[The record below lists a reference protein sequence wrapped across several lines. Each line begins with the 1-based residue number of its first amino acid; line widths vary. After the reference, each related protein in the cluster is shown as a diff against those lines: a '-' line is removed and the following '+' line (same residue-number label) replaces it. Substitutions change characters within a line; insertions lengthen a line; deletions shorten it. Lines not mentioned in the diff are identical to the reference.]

1 MISDL
6 EIKISKTTNVLLQI
20 AAVVG
25 AITILAG
32 GYTFYLNYVWK
43 PKIEV
48 LEVDFNE
55 ATAKL
60 KFGKKTLEFYLDGK
74 FISTDYSMLIWGNII
89 AFVVAIIAIKSFIG
103 FLNKYGFKIFGIY
116 RIGVGIITLILIAL
130 SKMDNL

>member
-6 EIKISKTTNVLLQI
+6 EIKISKTTNILIQI

-25 AITILAG
+25 AITVLAG

-48 LEVDFNE
+48 LEVDFQN

-60 KFGKKTLEFYLDGK
+60 KFGKKTLELEGDALFLLGGDWGIK
-74 FISTDYSMLIWGNII
+74 FGST
-89 AFVVAIIAIKSFIG
+89 
-103 FLNKYGFKIFGIY
+103 NKYGSTVY
-116 RIGVGIITLILIAL
+116 DRIELVRKGMVYEYL
-130 SKMDNL
+130 KK

>member
-48 LEVDFNE
+48 IEVDFNE

-60 KFGKKTLEFYLDGK
+60 KFGKKILELEGDALFLLGGDWGIKFGSTNKNGSTLYDRIELIRKGMVYEYLK
-74 FISTDYSMLIWGNII
+74 
-89 AFVVAIIAIKSFIG
+89 K
-103 FLNKYGFKIFGIY
+103 
-116 RIGVGIITLILIAL
+116 
-130 SKMDNL
+130 

>member
-6 EIKISKTTNVLLQI
+6 EIKLSKTTNVLLQI

-25 AITILAG
+25 AITVLAG

-48 LEVDFNE
+48 LEVDFKT

-60 KFGKKTLEFYLDGK
+60 KFGRKILELEGDALFLLGGDWGIKFGSTRKEGALIYDRIELIRKGMVYEYLKK
-74 FISTDYSMLIWGNII
+74 
-89 AFVVAIIAIKSFIG
+89 
-103 FLNKYGFKIFGIY
+103 
-116 RIGVGIITLILIAL
+116 
-130 SKMDNL
+130 

>member
-6 EIKISKTTNVLLQI
+6 EIKISKTTNVLIQI

-25 AITILAG
+25 AITVLAG

-43 PKIEV
+43 PKVQV

-60 KFGKKTLEFYLDGK
+60 KFGRKTLELEGDALFLLGGDWGVKFGSTTKGGSTMYDRIELIRKGMVYEYLK
-74 FISTDYSMLIWGNII
+74 
-89 AFVVAIIAIKSFIG
+89 K
-103 FLNKYGFKIFGIY
+103 
-116 RIGVGIITLILIAL
+116 
-130 SKMDNL
+130 

>member
-6 EIKISKTTNVLLQI
+6 EIKLSKTTNLLIQI

-25 AITILAG
+25 AITVLAG

-48 LEVDFNE
+48 LDVDFEN

-60 KFGKKTLEFYLDGK
+60 KFGNKTLDLEGDALFLLGGDWGIKFGSTKKNGTLSYDRIELVRKGMVYEYLK
-74 FISTDYSMLIWGNII
+74 
-89 AFVVAIIAIKSFIG
+89 K
-103 FLNKYGFKIFGIY
+103 
-116 RIGVGIITLILIAL
+116 
-130 SKMDNL
+130 

>member
-43 PKIEV
+43 PKVEIT
-48 LEVDFNE
+48 EVDFNN

-60 KFGKKTLEFYLDGK
+60 KFGKKKLELEGDALFLLGGDWGIKFGSTKKGDSLVYDRIELVRKGMVYEYLK
-74 FISTDYSMLIWGNII
+74 
-89 AFVVAIIAIKSFIG
+89 K
-103 FLNKYGFKIFGIY
+103 
-116 RIGVGIITLILIAL
+116 
-130 SKMDNL
+130 

>member
-6 EIKISKTTNVLLQI
+6 EIKISKTTNLLIQI

-25 AITILAG
+25 AITVLAG

-43 PKIEV
+43 PKVEV

-60 KFGKKTLEFYLDGK
+60 KFGRKTLELEGDALFLLGGDWGVKFGSTSKAGSTIYDRIELIRKGMVYEYLK
-74 FISTDYSMLIWGNII
+74 
-89 AFVVAIIAIKSFIG
+89 K
-103 FLNKYGFKIFGIY
+103 
-116 RIGVGIITLILIAL
+116 
-130 SKMDNL
+130 

>member
-43 PKIEV
+43 PKVEIT
-48 LEVDFNE
+48 EVDFNN

-60 KFGKKTLEFYLDGK
+60 KFGKKNLELEGDALFLLGGDWGIKFGSTKRGDSLVYDRIELVRKGMVYEYLK
-74 FISTDYSMLIWGNII
+74 
-89 AFVVAIIAIKSFIG
+89 K
-103 FLNKYGFKIFGIY
+103 
-116 RIGVGIITLILIAL
+116 
-130 SKMDNL
+130 

>member
-48 LEVDFNE
+48 IEVDFNE

-60 KFGKKTLEFYLDGK
+60 KFGKKTLELEGDALFLLGGDWGIKFGSTNKLGSTVYDRIELVRKGMVYEYLK
-74 FISTDYSMLIWGNII
+74 
-89 AFVVAIIAIKSFIG
+89 K
-103 FLNKYGFKIFGIY
+103 
-116 RIGVGIITLILIAL
+116 
-130 SKMDNL
+130 

>member
-6 EIKISKTTNVLLQI
+6 EIKLSKTTNVLLQI

-25 AITILAG
+25 AITVLAG

-60 KFGKKTLEFYLDGK
+60 KFGRKTLELEGDALFLLGGDWGIKFGSTKNDGSLIYDRIELIRKGMVYEYLK
-74 FISTDYSMLIWGNII
+74 
-89 AFVVAIIAIKSFIG
+89 K
-103 FLNKYGFKIFGIY
+103 
-116 RIGVGIITLILIAL
+116 
-130 SKMDNL
+130 